1 MADGGLAAA
10 YPAATD
16 PVAAARDAIVAA
28 VAPVAGT
35 ETLDLDAALGRVL
48 AEPLS
53 ARLDSPPADNS
64 AMDGYALRAA
74 DWTGNGEGLPVS
86 QRITAGSAP
95 EPLAAGTVAR
105 IFTGG
110 VVPTGADTV
119 VMQEDCRQSGDR
131 VHIERDV
138 QADQNI
144 RRRGED
150 LRTGVE
156 VVPAGTVLRA
166 QTLGLAASAGHG
178 RVTVRRRPRIA
189 ILVTGNELVSAGTT
203 PGPGKI
209 CNSNGPMLA
218 GLVRDLGCEL
228 VALRPVADTA
238 EATRT
243 ALAEAAREADAIISS
258 GGVSVGEEDH
268 ICAQVEALGA
278 LELRK
283 VPMKPGKPL
292 AFGHVQGTPFL
303 GLPGNPVSLFVTFAL
318 FGAPLLRAQQGRH
331 TVFPDPIPVAAAFRR
346 DRPNKRV
353 EYLRVQRAGN
363 RVQPFGHQGSGV
375 LGSVEWADGLAVVSA
390 DQRIAEGDLVD
401 YHGFAELLS

>member
-1 MADGGLAAA
+1 MTDGSVATA
-10 YPAATD
+10 YPPTTD
-16 PVAAARDAIVAA
+16 PVASARDAIVAA

-35 ETLDLDAALGRVL
+35 ETLDLDAALGRIL
-48 AEPLS
+48 SEPVC

-74 DWTGNGEGLPVS
+74 DGIGDGEGLPVS

-95 EPLAAGTVAR
+95 EPLAAGTAAR

-119 VMQEDCRQSGDR
+119 VMQEDCRLSGDR
-131 VHIERDV
+131 VYIDRAV

-150 LRTGVE
+150 LCTGAE
-156 VVPAGTVLRA
+156 VVPAGTGLRP

-178 RVTVRRRPRIA
+178 RITVRRRPRVA
-189 ILVTGNELVSAGTT
+189 ILVTGDELVPAGAT

-218 GLVRDLGCEL
+218 GLVRDLGCE
-228 VALRPVADTA
+228 VVTVRPVADTA
-238 EATRT
+238 EATRA
-243 ALAEAAREADAIISS
+243 ALAEASADADSVFSS

-268 ICAQVEALGA
+268 VCAQVEALGA

-283 VPMKPGKPL
+283 VAMKPGKPL
-292 AFGHVQGTPFL
+292 AFGHIRGTPFL

-318 FGAPLLRAQQGRH
+318 FGAPLLRAQQGRN
-331 TVFPDPIPVAAAFRR
+331 TVFPDPVPVTAAFRR

-353 EYLRVQRAGN
+353 EYLRVRRDGG
-363 RVQPFGHQGSGV
+363 RVEPFRHQGSGV
-375 LGSVEWADGLAVVSA
+375 LGSVEWADGLAVIPA
-390 DQRIAEGDLVD
+390 DQCLAEGDTVA